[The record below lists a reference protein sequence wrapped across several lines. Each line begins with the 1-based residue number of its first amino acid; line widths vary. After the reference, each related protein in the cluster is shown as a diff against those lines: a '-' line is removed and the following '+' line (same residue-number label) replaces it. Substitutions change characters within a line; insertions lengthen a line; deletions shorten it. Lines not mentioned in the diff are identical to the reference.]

1 MLHDGKS
8 WKVIAEMV
16 PGRDHTQCLQRWS
29 KCLAPGLRKGTW
41 LPHEDQKLKE
51 CVRFHQSSIAQSDQP
66 NKKVPWGEVCKVI
79 PGRTA
84 KQCRE
89 RWVNNLDPSI
99 NKGPWTPQED
109 QMMIQL
115 HAEIGPCWAAIAKRI
130 TGRTENGVK
139 IRWKSLMRTR
149 GVIDEFALPPAP
161 AKVSASPAGS
171 SPQVRPSKRS
181 SAASVD
187 LSTAYVNQGLS
198 HGLSQVAMSGKP
210 QHHLGVP
217 AAPMFSSF
225 GDGMMDLS
233 NPWMLHQQQQQQQ
246 PQHHHHHPLRQGGG
260 GGSYGALHPMD
271 ASLFS
276 VPNFSRTDTG
286 TSGFGLARNHTDS
299 ASSSMSSGSK
309 SGESLLSGLSLSDL
323 SGIQPPPSMYQFN
336 ATGPNLFPYGQP
348 QAFRPEPVKAPLNP
362 HWYPPYPYM
371 GAPGMGAQPA
381 MAPGLQY
388 PQLGSTSSFS
398 LGSQGLSSSQGGL
411 GSAFTDMW
419 QYPQKLPQQ
428 PPLQPQP
435 QPQPQQP
442 SAPAEGEAAN

>member
-1 MLHDGKS
+1 
-8 WKVIAEMV
+8 
-16 PGRDHTQCLQRWS
+16 
-29 KCLAPGLRKGTW
+29 
-41 LPHEDQKLKE
+41 
-51 CVRFHQSSIAQSDQP
+51 
-66 NKKVPWGEVCKVI
+66 VPWGEVCKVI

-149 GVIDEFALPPAP
+149 GVLDEFALPPAP
-161 AKVSASPAGS
+161 AKVAASPAGS

-181 SAASVD
+181 SSMAAD
-187 LSTAYVNQGLS
+187 LAASTAYVNQGLS
-198 HGLSQVAMSGKP
+198 HGLAQVAMSGKP
-210 QHHLGVP
+210 SSHLGAPP
-217 AAPMFSSF
+217 ASMFSSSF

-233 NPWMLHQQQQQQQ
+233 NPWMLQQ
-246 PQHHHHHPLRQGGG
+246 PPPQPHPLRQGA
-260 GGSYGALHPMD
+260 GGSGSGVPYGALHPMD
-271 ASLFS
+271 ASLFN
-276 VPNFSRTDTG
+276 VPNLSRTDTG
-286 TSGFGLARNHTDS
+286 TSGFGLTRNHTDS

-362 HWYPPYPYM
+362 HWYPPYPY
-371 GAPGMGAQPA
+371 GQPA

-388 PQLGSTSSFS
+388 PQLGSASSFS
-398 LGSQGLSSSQGGL
+398 LGSQGLNSSQGGL

-419 QYPQKLPQQ
+419 QFPPKLSQAPPPQQ
-428 PPLQPQP
+428 QQQQPQP
-435 QPQPQQP
+435 PPQP
-442 SAPAEGEAAN
+442 APAEGEAAI